1 MGSREKLIADLS
13 RDLPPVRRAP
23 GADRLASAWI
33 GLGAVFVVSA
43 TFLAGPVRP
52 GAFSQLLMEPR
63 FLLETLLGALAIFW
77 TGLLAFRS
85 AVPAAL
91 TRRFAAAGS
100 VLVLAWLAQY
110 VFGLVDPALEPSEL
124 GKRGFCSL
132 EVMAYSTPLI
142 LVALFLVRR
151 LYPLSFVRTALAAG
165 LAAGML
171 PALYM
176 QLACMYEPFHI
187 LFFHVLPGLLMALA
201 AAALATAWRP
211 RRSGA

>member
-1 MGSREKLIADLS
+1 MSKRDELIADLS

-23 GADRLASAWI
+23 NPDRQASAWL

-43 TFLAGPVRP
+43 SYLAGPVRP
-52 GAFSQLLMEPR
+52 GAFAQLLAEPR
-63 FLLETLLGALAIFW
+63 FLLETLLGAVAICW
-77 TGLLAFRS
+77 TGLLAFRG

-91 TRRFAAAGS
+91 TRRFALAGA
-100 VLVLAWLAQY
+100 VLMLAWLAQY
-110 VFGLVDPALEPSEL
+110 VYGLVDPALEPSEL

-132 EVMAYSTPLI
+132 EVVAWSTPLI

-151 LYPLSFVRTALAAG
+151 LYPLSFVRTALAVG

-176 QLACMYEPFHI
+176 QLACMYEPVHI
-187 LFFHVLPGLLMALA
+187 LSFHVFPGLSMALVA
-201 AAALATAWRP
+201 AAIAMAWRP
-211 RRSGA
+211 GRPGA

>member
-1 MGSREKLIADLS
+1 MRNRDKLIADLS
-13 RDLPPVRRAP
+13 RDLAPVRRAP
-23 GADRLASAWI
+23 GTDRLAAAWI
-33 GLGAVFVVSA
+33 GLGAVFVVAASY
-43 TFLAGPVRP
+43 LAGPVRP
-52 GAFSQLLMEPR
+52 GAFSQLLAEPR
-63 FLLETLLGALAIFW
+63 FLLEMALGVLAIFW

-91 TRRFAAAGS
+91 TRRFAATGS
-100 VLVLAWLAQY
+100 VLMAAWLAQY

-124 GKRGFCSL
+124 GKRGLCSL

-171 PALYM
+171 PAWYM
-176 QLACMYEPFHI
+176 QLACMYEPVHI
-187 LFFHVLPGLLMALA
+187 LSFHVLPGLSMALV
-201 AAALATAWRP
+201 AAALASAWRP
-211 RRSGA
+211 RRTGA

>member
-1 MGSREKLIADLS
+1 MGNRDDLIAGLS

-23 GADRLASAWI
+23 GTDRMASAWF
-33 GLGAVFVVSA
+33 GLGALFVVSA
-43 TFLAGPVRP
+43 SYLAGPVRP
-52 GAFSQLLMEPR
+52 GAFAQLLAEPR
-63 FLLETLLGALAIFW
+63 FLLEMLLGALAIFW

-91 TRRFAAAGS
+91 SRSFAAAGS
-100 VLVLAWLAQY
+100 ALMLAWLAQY

-132 EVMAYSTPLI
+132 EVMVYSAPLI

-151 LYPLSFVRTALAAG
+151 LYPLSFVRTALAVG

-171 PALYM
+171 PAWYM
-176 QLACMYEPFHI
+176 QLA
-187 LFFHVLPGLLMALA
+187 
-201 AAALATAWRP
+201 
-211 RRSGA
+211 